1 MAKASDGELTK
12 AWTSVDAALPRG
24 WTMRGVVLG
33 PREADPVIRSESWT
47 AWARGPNGERAEGSG
62 DYPEQALKLLAAEL
76 RRIRK
81 GEA

>member
-1 MAKASDGELTK
+1 MACCAS
-12 AWTSVDAALPRG
+12 
-24 WTMRGVVLG
+24 

-47 AWARGPNGERAEGSG
+47 AWARGPNGERAAGGGEF
-62 DYPEQALKLLAAEL
+62 PEQALNLLAAEL